1 MWCRKCNKF
10 YDTESDTCE
19 KCGQKLEDYTP
30 IVESDE
36 DDVLFLSNEPK
47 QNDDEPE
54 TAAQQSKTPFA
65 EMLFDGEPKLLIT
78 VIGEDEAARTMELLE
93 QNNIPSM
100 KKEAQVHTADEE
112 CDNDFEGEELEFI
125 DEQEESEDYEAEFSA
140 LCDEAL
146 EGEELYDIFV
156 PAECFSDA
164 LRIVIEDEQADGG
177 ASDDMQDAFGQY
189 DDTDNFG
196 ELEDGQSELTYD
208 EGYDEQYDEQSD
220 QQSDIYVSSDTDA
233 DAEDFENGRPVT
245 SGQQSEPSDGQN
257 GEKDRGGKKKNGL
270 FGFLHR
276 KEK

>member
-10 YDTESDTCE
+10 YDTDSDTCE

-30 IVESDE
+30 IVENDE
-36 DDVLFLSNEPK
+36 EDVLFLSNEPK
-47 QNDDEPE
+47 ENDDEAE
-54 TAAQQSKTPFA
+54 IAEQESKTPFA

-93 QNNIPSM
+93 QNNIASM

-156 PAECFSDA
+156 PAECFSNA
-164 LRIVIEDEQADGG
+164 LRIVIEDEQAEG
-177 ASDDMQDAFGQY
+177 AEQTASEEFFEEY
-189 DDTDNFG
+189 DNAEDLE
-196 ELEDGQSELTYD
+196 ELEEVAEQEQGDRFEQAETADEKDTESCEIAKSE
-208 EGYDEQYDEQSD
+208 EPEEK
-220 QQSDIYVSSDTDA
+220 
-233 DAEDFENGRPVT
+233 
-245 SGQQSEPSDGQN
+245 SEPCDEEK
-257 GEKDRGGKKKNGL
+257 GEKVKDGKKKNGL

>member
-36 DDVLFLSNEPK
+36 DDVLFLSNESK
-47 QNDDEPE
+47 ENVDEPE
-54 TAAQQSKTPFA
+54 TPVQESKTAVFA

-100 KKEAQVHTADEE
+100 KKEAQIHTADEE

-125 DEQEESEDYEAEFSA
+125 DEEESEDYKAEFSA

-164 LRIVIEDEQADGG
+164 LRIVIEDEQAEEG
-177 ASDDMQDAFGQY
+177 ASDDMQDPFGQY
-189 DDTDNFG
+189 DDTDNLG
-196 ELEDGQSELTYD
+196 ELEDGQSELPYD
-208 EGYDEQYDEQSD
+208 ENSDEQSD
-220 QQSDIYVSSDTDA
+220 EQSEIYDNNDTDA
-233 DAEDFENGRPVT
+233 DAEDFENGQSMS

-257 GEKDRGGKKKNGL
+257 GEKGRNGKKKNGL

>member
-30 IVESDE
+30 IVESE
-36 DDVLFLSNEPK
+36 TPVQESK
-47 QNDDEPE
+47 
-54 TAAQQSKTPFA
+54 TAAFA

-100 KKEAQVHTADEE
+100 KKEAQIHTADEE

-125 DEQEESEDYEAEFSA
+125 DEEESEDYKAEFSA

-164 LRIVIEDEQADGG
+164 LRIVIEDEQAEEG
-177 ASDDMQDAFGQY
+177 ASDDMQDPFGQY
-189 DDTDNFG
+189 DDTDNLG
-196 ELEDGQSELTYD
+196 ELEDGQSELPYD
-208 EGYDEQYDEQSD
+208 ENSDEQSE
-220 QQSDIYVSSDTDA
+220 IYDNNDTDA
-233 DAEDFENGRPVT
+233 DAEDFENGQSMS

-257 GEKDRGGKKKNGL
+257 GEKGRNGKKKNGL

>member
-36 DDVLFLSNEPK
+36 DDVLFLSNESK
-47 QNDDEPE
+47 ENVDEPE
-54 TAAQQSKTPFA
+54 TPVQESKTAAFA

-100 KKEAQVHTADEE
+100 KKEAQIHTADEE

-125 DEQEESEDYEAEFSA
+125 DEEESEDYKAEFSA

-164 LRIVIEDEQADGG
+164 LRIVIEDEQAEEG
-177 ASDDMQDAFGQY
+177 ASDDMQDPFGQY

-196 ELEDGQSELTYD
+196 ELEDGQSELPYD
-208 EGYDEQYDEQSD
+208 ENSDEQSD
-220 QQSDIYVSSDTDA
+220 EQSEIYDNNDTDA
-233 DAEDFENGRPVT
+233 DAEDFENGQSMT

-257 GEKDRGGKKKNGL
+257 GEKGRNGKKKNGL